1 MSISLL
7 EPVSLALGRTG
18 KVLFRPF
25 DFAKWVTL
33 GFCAWLASLGEGNPL
48 SSIQGRFPLAQG
60 RFPAPNVPPGG
71 VGQPGGPLV
80 NNDFDLKPAADW
92 IRSNLE
98 FSVGITAAVVL
109 FLVALSLLLTWL
121 RAWGT
126 FMFLDGVVR
135 DRGAVS
141 EPWSEYAREGNSL
154 FRFMI
159 VFGLVMCFLCALI
172 VAGALAVAWSDLVAG
187 RFGEKLA
194 TALVAFVPLFILV
207 VACGGIASVFLEDF
221 VVPIMYLRRTGVMA
235 AWDEFSRSILTG
247 HIGTMILYLLMRLLM
262 GVVLSVIA
270 LFATCATCCLAGLP
284 FVGSVVLLPLAVF
297 ERSYSLYVL
306 EQYGAGWQILSARA
320 KPKGP
325 VFEDLPPSSV

>member
-33 GFCAWLASLGEGNPL
+33 GFCAWLASLGEGNTIPNL
-48 SSIQGRFPLAQG
+48 RGRFPLARG
-60 RFPAPNVPPGG
+60 PFPTPNVPPGG

-80 NNDFDLKPAADW
+80 NNDVDFKPVADW

-98 FSVGITAAVVL
+98 FSVGIAAAVVL
-109 FLVALSLLLTWL
+109 ILVALSLLLTWL
-121 RAWGT
+121 RARGT

-141 EPWSEYAREGNSL
+141 KPWREYAREGNSL
-154 FRFMI
+154 FRFLI
-159 VFGLVMCFLCALI
+159 VFGLVMALLCVLI
-172 VAGALAVAWSDLVAG
+172 GAGAIAVAWSDLVAR
-187 RFGEKLA
+187 RFGENSA
-194 TALVAFVPLFILV
+194 TALVAFVPLFVLV
-207 VACGGIASVFLEDF
+207 VTCGGIAGVFLEDF
-221 VVPIMYLRRTGVMA
+221 VVPIMCLRRTGVMA

-247 HIGTMILYLLMRLLM
+247 HVGTMILYLLMKLL
-262 GVVLSVIA
+262 IA
-270 LFATCATCCLAGLP
+270 LVLGIIAVFASCATCCLTGLP
-284 FVGSVVLLPLAVF
+284 YVGTVILLPLAVF

-306 EQYGAGWQILSARA
+306 EQYGADWQILSARA
-320 KPKGP
+320 KPARL